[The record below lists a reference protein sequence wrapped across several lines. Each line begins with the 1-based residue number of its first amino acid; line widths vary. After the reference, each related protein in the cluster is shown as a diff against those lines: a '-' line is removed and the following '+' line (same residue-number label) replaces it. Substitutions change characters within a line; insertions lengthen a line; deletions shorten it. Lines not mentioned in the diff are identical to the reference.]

1 MQRTAAAPTRA
12 TQDVRAPLEVL
23 ATGPSRAERQAVR
36 QHPTI
41 LRRLTLPS
49 SAPPGEGR
57 AHATIVWLYLATYL
71 RWSGEHSKVWPSDET
86 ISKRTGLSLRA
97 VQRGLAYLRAIGKIT
112 ITRGQRPASRRK
124 DRRKVGRVIEMHLL
138 GDGPNPVVLWP
149 SPKTVVGIW
158 RECTRTRNRPAALVG
173 LALAMHVLAAAEQGA
188 ELTEAVSLTASM
200 ATIRS
205 LVGAAHG
212 ATFNRRLAGLER
224 AGLLAR
230 VGTHWRSGAIVKL
243 PPQAAPRPIPKL
255 LPTPMLRVFA
265 QPPAANDGP
274 TLEEV
279 VALEAEMAAA
289 LGWRAGSIA
298 SQPRRTGT
306 GQPRA
311 LLQG

>member
-12 TQDVRAPLEVL
+12 TQDVRAPLEAL

-57 AHATIVWLYLATYL
+57 SHATIVWLYLATYL
-71 RWSGEHSKVWPSDET
+71 RWSGEHTMVWPSDET

-158 RECTRTRNRPAALVG
+158 RESTRTRNRPAALVG

-188 ELTEAVSLTASM
+188 ELTEAVSLTASLAM
-200 ATIRS
+200 IRS

-212 ATFNRRLAGLER
+212 ATFNKRLAELES
-224 AGLLAR
+224 AGLAGR
-230 VGTHWRSGAIVKL
+230 VGTHWRDGVVVRL
-243 PPQAAPRPIPKL
+243 PRAELVEQRPILAP
-255 LPTPMLRVFA
+255 PPLRRFTSI
-265 QPPAANDGP
+265 PACSDLA
-274 TLEEV
+274 TLEDML
-279 VALEAEMAAA
+279 AADEAIA
-289 LGWRAGSIA
+289 A
-298 SQPRRTGT
+298 SQGWTRPPPSRNVTVLRMVSS
-306 GQPRA
+306 A
-311 LLQG
+311 